1 MLYYILRYTITP
13 LARLLF
19 RVKIYG
25 KENLPQKGVYILA
38 SNHNDNSDPVFLS
51 MLTHK
56 RTCFLAKHELLLPP
70 NKIRVIIR
78 NVRKYLVFIE
88 VGKGKSKTAVAQAVK
103 LLKNGFLFSIFPEG
117 TTKGKEN
124 ILQAHRGVARI
135 ALKARVPVVP
145 VAIIGNEYTYQG
157 KDVLPRRIPKVILN
171 IGKPIWFEKYYQDY
185 NDRKI
190 TKKLADEV
198 MEEIKKLYYQYY
210 KPNKNLI
217 RHQER
222 YMKNKKKGDK

>member
-1 MLYYILRYTITP
+1 M
-13 LARLLF
+13 
-19 RVKIYG
+19 
-25 KENLPQKGVYILA
+25 
-38 SNHNDNSDPVFLS
+38 
-51 MLTHK
+51 
-56 RTCFLAKHELLLPP
+56 
-70 NKIRVIIR
+70 
-78 NVRKYLVFIE
+78 
-88 VGKGKSKTAVAQAVK
+88 
-103 LLKNGFLFSIFPEG
+103 
-117 TTKGKEN
+117 
-124 ILQAHRGVARI
+124 
-135 ALKARVPVVP
+135 KARVPVVP